1 MTRLRLILVLILGA
15 AGFAALGMPG
25 CDRYAD
31 DIDTV
36 KQAESVIPG
45 KTNELLTLDIAGARG
60 KVDWQGRPSPKYN
73 NDGDIIAVTAT
84 IKRISGN
91 GNRHEIELDFVHNR
105 QTKKVAFDGA
115 LVDGKPQTLASGA
128 LMLFMMQLE

>member
-1 MTRLRLILVLILGA
+1 LTRLRLILVLILGA

-60 KVDWQGRPSPKYN
+60 KVDWQGGPSPKYS
-73 NDGDIIAVTAT
+73 NDGDIIVVTAT

-105 QTKKVAFDGA
+105 QTRKVAFDGA

>member
-1 MTRLRLILVLILGA
+1 MTRLRLILVLVLGA
-15 AGFAALGMPG
+15 AGFAFLGVPG
-25 CDRYAD
+25 CSRYAD

-45 KTNELLTLDIAGARG
+45 KSNDLLTLDIAGARG
-60 KVDWQGRPSPKYN
+60 KVEWQGGTSPKYN
-73 NDGDIIAVTAT
+73 NDGDIIVVTAT

-91 GNRHEIELDFVHNR
+91 GNRHEIQLSFVHNR